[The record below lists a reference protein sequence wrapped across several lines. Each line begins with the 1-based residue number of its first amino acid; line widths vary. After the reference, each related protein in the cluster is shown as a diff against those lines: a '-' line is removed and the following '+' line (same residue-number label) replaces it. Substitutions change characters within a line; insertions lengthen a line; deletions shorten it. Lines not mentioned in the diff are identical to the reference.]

1 MNKNFVIGL
10 LSGGILWLLY
20 KDKLKKKCSCEG
32 EEELLDDETSGG
44 GAMGGSGGMGGSGA
58 KKSYKKSKADTE
70 MPPSA
75 KSVLDKYD
83 KEDICACKD
92 AVKTIA
98 NQMKFA
104 TEADKKAFLD
114 QEIIKCLETE

>member
-1 MNKNFVIGL
+1 MNKNFVIGI

-20 KDKLKKKCSCEG
+20 KDKFKKKCSCEG
-32 EEELLDDETSGG
+32 DEEVLEEETSGG
-44 GAMGGSGGMGGSGA
+44 GAMGGSGA
-58 KKSYKKSKADTE
+58 KKSYKKSKADTK

-98 NQMKFA
+98 TQMKFA